1 MTISRAVRGAV
12 TGVAVALIAVF
23 PSTGTAFAGP
33 GLVHTVHDRS
43 MQLSTAPNARDI
55 GDYPTQGNGKLR
67 TGVVFRTDAL
77 DKLTAADQQKLVASG
92 ITEVIDFRSPAESGA
107 NPDKLPASIPALARP
122 VYDPGNDFYVMVG
135 RAVQGGPAVQQQMFG
150 DGKAVGIMRDYYRWL
165 VTDATARAQFATAIR
180 DIANANGPVLF
191 HCTAGKDRTG
201 WMTAILMTALG
212 VPKGQVYKDYLES
225 NDHLAASNKA
235 LMDGLV
241 AKGLVTDPA
250 LFEPILGVRADFL
263 DAAFD
268 QAGTSF
274 GSFDRFVSDGLGV
287 DGATLEA
294 LKSELLSR

>member
-1 MTISRAVRGAV
+1 M
-12 TGVAVALIAVF
+12 TGVAAALIAVV
-23 PSTGTAFAGP
+23 PSTTVALAGP
-33 GLVHTVHDRS
+33 GLVHTAHDRS
-43 MQLSTAPNARDI
+43 MHLSTAPNARDI

-77 DKLTAADQQKLVASG
+77 DKLTAADQQQLVASG
-92 ITEVIDFRSPAESGA
+92 ITKVIDFRSPAESGA
-107 NPDKLPASIPALARP
+107 NPDKLPASIPAVARP
-122 VYDPGNDFYVMVG
+122 IYDPADDFYVMVG
-135 RAVQGGPAVQQQMFG
+135 KAVQGGPAVQQQMLG
-150 DGKAVGIMRDYYRWL
+150 DGKAAGIMRDYYRWL
-165 VTDATARAQFATAIR
+165 VTDATARAQFGATIR
-180 DIANANGPVLF
+180 DIATASGPVLF

-225 NDHLAASNKA
+225 NDNLAAGNKA

-250 LFEPILGVRADFL
+250 LFEPILGVSRDFL

-268 QAGTSF
+268 QADASF
-274 GSFDRFVSDGLGV
+274 GSFDRFVSEGLGI

-294 LKSELLSR
+294 LKSELLP

>member
-1 MTISRAVRGAV
+1 MTISRAIRGAM
-12 TGVAVALIAVF
+12 TGVAAALIAVF
-23 PSTGTAFAGP
+23 PSTTTALAGP

-43 MQLSTAPNARDI
+43 MHLSAAPNARDI

-77 DKLTAADQQKLVASG
+77 DKLTAADQQKLVTSG
-92 ITEVIDFRSPAESGA
+92 ITKVIDFRSPAESGA
-107 NPDKLPASIPALARP
+107 NPDKLPASIPSLARP

-135 RAVQGGPAVQQQMFG
+135 KAVQGGPAVQQQMFG
-150 DGKAVGIMRDYYRWL
+150 DGKAAGIMRDYYRWM
-165 VTDATARAQFATAIR
+165 VTDATARTQFGATIR
-180 DIANANGPVLF
+180 DIANATGPMLF

-225 NDHLAASNKA
+225 NDNLAAGNKA

-250 LFEPILGVRADFL
+250 LFAPILGVSGDFL

-274 GSFDRFVSDGLGV
+274 GSFDRFLSDGLGI

-294 LKSELLSR
+294 LKGKLLPQ

>member
-1 MTISRAVRGAV
+1 MISRAVRGAV
-12 TGVAVALIAVF
+12 TGVAAALIAVS
-23 PSTGTAFAGP
+23 PSTTIALASP

-43 MQLSTAPNARDI
+43 MQLSAAPNARDI

-77 DKLTAADQQKLVASG
+77 DKLTAADQQKLVSSG
-92 ITEVIDFRSPAESGA
+92 ITAVIDFRSPNESGA
-107 NPDKLPASIPALARP
+107 NPDKLPASIPTLARP
-122 VYDPGNDFYVMVG
+122 VYDPGNDFYLLVG
-135 RAVQGGPAVQQQMFG
+135 KAVQGGPAVQQQMLG
-150 DGKAVGIMRDYYRWL
+150 DGKAAGIMRDYYRWM
-165 VTDATARAQFATAIR
+165 VTDAGARAQFGTAIR
-180 DIANANGPVLF
+180 DVANANGPVLF

-225 NDHLAASNKA
+225 NDNLAAGNKA

-250 LFEPILGVRADFL
+250 LFDPILGVRAEYL

-268 QAGTSF
+268 QAAASF

-294 LKSELLSR
+294 LRTKLLPR

>member
-12 TGVAVALIAVF
+12 TGVAAALIAVF
-23 PSTGTAFAGP
+23 PSTTTALASP

-43 MQLSTAPNARDI
+43 MRLSAAPNARDI
-55 GDYPTQGNGKLR
+55 GDYPTQGSGKLR

-77 DKLTAADQQKLVASG
+77 DKLTAADQQKLVSSG
-92 ITEVIDFRSPAESGA
+92 ITAVIDFRSPNESGA
-107 NPDKLPASIPALARP
+107 NPDKLPASIPTLARP
-122 VYDPGNDFYVMVG
+122 VYDPGHDFYLLVG
-135 RAVQGGPAVQQQMFG
+135 KAVQGGPAVQQQMFG
-150 DGKAVGIMRDYYRWL
+150 DGKAAGIMRDYYRWM
-165 VTDATARAQFATAIR
+165 VTDAGARAQFGTAVR
-180 DIANANGPVLF
+180 DVANASGPVLF

-225 NDHLAASNKA
+225 NDNLAAGNKA

-250 LFEPILGVRADFL
+250 LFDPILGVRAEYL

-268 QAGTSF
+268 QAAASF

-294 LKSELLSR
+294 LRTELLPR

>member
-1 MTISRAVRGAV
+1 MTISRAVRGAM
-12 TGVAVALIAVF
+12 TGVAAALIAVF
-23 PSTGTAFAGP
+23 PSTTTAFAGP
-33 GLVHTVHDRS
+33 ALVHTAHERS
-43 MQLSTAPNARDI
+43 MQLSAAPNARDI

-77 DKLTAADQQKLVASG
+77 DKLTAADQQKLVAAG
-92 ITEVIDFRSPAESGA
+92 ITAVIDFRSPAESGA

-122 VYDPGNDFYVMVG
+122 VYDPGNDFYLMVG
-135 RAVQGGPAVQQQMFG
+135 KAVQGGPAVQQQMFG
-150 DGKAVGIMRDYYRWL
+150 DGKAAGIMRDYYRWL
-165 VTDATARAQFATAIR
+165 VSDATARGRFGDAIR
-180 DIANANGPVLF
+180 DVANATGPVLF

-225 NDHLAASNKA
+225 NDNLAAGNKA

-250 LFEPILGVRADFL
+250 LFDPILGVQRDFL

-268 QAGTSF
+268 QAAASF
-274 GSFDRFVSDGLGV
+274 GSFDRFVSEGLGV
-287 DGATLEA
+287 DGPTLEA
-294 LKSELLSR
+294 LKAKLLSR

>member
-12 TGVAVALIAVF
+12 TGVAAALIAVF
-23 PSTGTAFAGP
+23 PPTTTALAGP

-43 MQLSTAPNARDI
+43 MQLSSAPNARDI

-77 DKLTAADQQKLVASG
+77 DKLTAADQQKLVTSG
-92 ITEVIDFRSPAESGA
+92 ITAVIDFRSPNESGA

-122 VYDPGNDFYVMVG
+122 VYDPGNDFYLMVG
-135 RAVQGGPAVQQQMFG
+135 KAVQGGPAVQQQMFG
-150 DGKAVGIMRDYYRWL
+150 DGKAAGIMRDYYRWL
-165 VTDATARAQFATAIR
+165 VTDAAARAQFGAAIR
-180 DIANANGPVLF
+180 DIVNANGPVLF

-225 NDHLAASNKA
+225 NDNLAASNKTT
-235 LMDGLV
+235 MDGLV

-250 LFEPILGVRADFL
+250 LFDPILGVRAEYL

-268 QAGTSF
+268 QAAASF
-274 GSFDRFVSDGLGV
+274 GSFDRFVTDGLGV

-294 LKSELLSR
+294 LKAELLPR

>member
-12 TGVAVALIAVF
+12 TGVAAALIAVF
-23 PSTGTAFAGP
+23 PSTTTAWAGP

-43 MQLSTAPNARDI
+43 MQLPSAPNARDI

-67 TGVVFRTDAL
+67 TGVVFRTEAL
-77 DKLTAADQQKLVASG
+77 DKLTAADQQKLVTSG
-92 ITEVIDFRSPAESGA
+92 ITAVIDFRSPTEAGA

-135 RAVQGGPAVQQQMFG
+135 KAVQGGPAVQQEMLG
-150 DGKAVGIMRDYYRWL
+150 DGKAAGIMRDYYRWM
-165 VTDATARAQFATAIR
+165 VTDATARTQFGTAIR
-180 DIANANGPVLF
+180 DIADANGSVLF

-225 NDHLAASNKA
+225 NDNLAAGNKA

-250 LFEPILGVRADFL
+250 LFEPILGVRAEFL

-268 QAGTSF
+268 QAGASF
-274 GSFDRFVSDGLGV
+274 GSFDRFVSEGLGV

-294 LKSELLSR
+294 LKFKLLPR

>member
-1 MTISRAVRGAV
+1 M
-12 TGVAVALIAVF
+12 TGVAAALIAVF
-23 PSTGTAFAGP
+23 PSTTVASAGP
-33 GLVHTVHDRS
+33 ALVHTVHDRS
-43 MQLSTAPNARDI
+43 MHLSTAPNARDI

-77 DKLTAADQQKLVASG
+77 DKLTAADQQQLVTSG
-92 ITEVIDFRSPAESGA
+92 ITKVIDFRSPTESGA
-107 NPDKLPASIPALARP
+107 NPDKLPASIPAVARP
-122 VYDPGNDFYVMVG
+122 VYDPANDFYVMVG
-135 RAVQGGPAVQQQMFG
+135 KAVQGGPAVQQQMLG
-150 DGKAVGIMRDYYRWL
+150 DGKAAGIMRDYYRWL
-165 VTDATARAQFATAIR
+165 VTDATARAQFGATVR
-180 DIANANGPVLF
+180 DIATANGPVLF

-225 NDHLAASNKA
+225 NDNLAAGNKA

-250 LFEPILGVRADFL
+250 LFEPILGVSREFL

-268 QAGTSF
+268 QADASF
-274 GSFDRFVSDGLGV
+274 GSFDRFVSEGLGI

-294 LKSELLSR
+294 LKSKLLP

>member
-12 TGVAVALIAVF
+12 TGVAAALIAVF
-23 PSTGTAFAGP
+23 PSTTTASAGP

-43 MQLSTAPNARDI
+43 MQLSAAPNARDI

-77 DKLTAADQQKLVASG
+77 DKLTAADQQKLITSG
-92 ITEVIDFRSPAESGA
+92 ITAVIDFRSPNESGA
-107 NPDKLPASIPALARP
+107 NPDKVPSSIPTLARP
-122 VYDPGNDFYVMVG
+122 VYDPGNDFYLMVG
-135 RAVQGGPAVQQQMFG
+135 RAIQGGPAVQQQMLG

-165 VTDATARAQFATAIR
+165 VTDATARSQFGTAVR

-201 WMTAILMTALG
+201 WMTAVLMTALG

-225 NDHLAASNKA
+225 NDNLAAGNKTT
-235 LMDGLV
+235 MDGLV

-250 LFEPILGVRADFL
+250 LFDPILGVRAEYL

-268 QAGTSF
+268 QATASF
-274 GSFDRFVSDGLGV
+274 GSFDRFVTDGLGV
-287 DGATLEA
+287 DGATLDA
-294 LKSELLSR
+294 LRTKLLPR

>member
-1 MTISRAVRGAV
+1 M
-12 TGVAVALIAVF
+12 TGVAAALIAVF
-23 PSTGTAFAGP
+23 PSTTVASAGP
-33 GLVHTVHDRS
+33 ALMHTVHDRS
-43 MQLSTAPNARDI
+43 MHLSTAPNARDI

-77 DKLTAADQQKLVASG
+77 DKLTAADQQQLVTSG
-92 ITEVIDFRSPAESGA
+92 ITKVIDFRSPTESGA
-107 NPDKLPASIPALARP
+107 NPDKLPASIPAVARP
-122 VYDPGNDFYVMVG
+122 VYDPANDFYVMVG
-135 RAVQGGPAVQQQMFG
+135 KAVQGGPAVQQQMLG
-150 DGKAVGIMRDYYRWL
+150 DGKAAGIMRDYYRWL
-165 VTDATARAQFATAIR
+165 VTDATARAQFGATVR
-180 DIANANGPVLF
+180 DIATANGPVLF

-225 NDHLAASNKA
+225 NDNLAAGNKA

-250 LFEPILGVRADFL
+250 LFEPILGVSREFL

-268 QAGTSF
+268 QADASF
-274 GSFDRFVSDGLGV
+274 GSFDRFVSEGLGI

-294 LKSELLSR
+294 LKSKLLP